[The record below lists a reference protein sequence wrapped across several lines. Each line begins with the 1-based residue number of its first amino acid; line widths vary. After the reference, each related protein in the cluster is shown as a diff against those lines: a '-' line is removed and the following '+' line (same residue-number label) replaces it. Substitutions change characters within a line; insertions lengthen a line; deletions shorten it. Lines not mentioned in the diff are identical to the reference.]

1 MKDANIMENIKIACV
16 YVDEHAIVVKKI
28 VLFIDVAD
36 SIHWFM
42 SCVPY
47 PSEVFESQPKSH

>member
-1 MKDANIMENIKIACV
+1 MMKDANIMENIKIACV

-36 SIHWFM
+36 SIH
-42 SCVPY
+42 
-47 PSEVFESQPKSH
+47 